1 MSKESVNSDAKSA
14 DGSESADKD
23 RLSKL
28 LASWDDD
35 KSEKKAGLKNDG
47 LATELAH
54 LKYRIEMKDIIP
66 AVKGDLAVP
75 DKFVETYINSKADQ
89 DQKLMKLWDERDTRR
104 SEFDAA
110 IKALSGDFVEFCKAS
125 GIKVGEKVDVKDEKD
140 DKGLAAAAR
149 MARETQSKSS
159 SMDDLNWGAMSDTEF
174 ALKKREVIRMAE
186 SGKFKA
192 A

>member
-1 MSKESVNSDAKSA
+1 MSKESDGSDAKPPA
-14 DGSESADKD
+14 GSENADKQ
-23 RLSKL
+23 RLSDL

-35 KSEKKAGLKNDG
+35 KSEKKASPKNDG

-66 AVKGDLAVP
+66 TVKGDLAVS

-89 DQKLMKLWDERDTRR
+89 DQKLMKLWDERDSRR
-104 SEFDAA
+104 SEFDSA
-110 IKALSGDFVEFCKAS
+110 IKALSGEFTEFCKAS
-125 GIKVGEKVDVKDEKD
+125 GIKTGDKVENKDEKD

-149 MARETQSKSS
+149 MARENSSKSGS
-159 SMDDLNWGAMSDTEF
+159 LDDLNWGGMSDQEF
-174 ALKKREVIRMAE
+174 ALKKREVLKMAE
-186 SGKFKA
+186 SGKFA